1 MDETEHT
8 HRRQHKRKKMYSFCR
23 VVWSSKQAS
32 YQVPAMTVD
41 VSFRGLSVLF
51 RAPSQPIWEEA
62 TIQIPNDLEFRAQP
76 VHKRP
81 WTKRVGGA
89 QVGFSI
95 TQIVSGEEKWAAIC
109 NGFNG
114 SHSGDERSA
123 GIPSL

>member
-1 MDETEHT
+1 MDENEHE
-8 HRRQHKRKKMYSFCR
+8 HRRQHKRKKVYSFCR

-51 RAPSQPIWEEA
+51 RTPSQPIWEEA
-62 TIQIPNDLEFRAQP
+62 TIQIPDDLEFRAQP

-114 SHSGDERSA
+114 PHAGDERSA
-123 GIPSL
+123 SLPSL